1 MTKRASKPRCGW
13 CGGELPEQE
22 GAGRRRVYCKQG
34 CRQQAHMA
42 RKLAAAHGLG
52 TDDLIISRKDLEELQ
67 GHLYGLQA
75 ALEDVDGDFEQAR
88 SAGLEFDYQDAY
100 RWLYA
105 GAQPL
110 RFLWIEPR
118 GT

>member
-1 MTKRASKPRCGW
+1 MNTDERMTHEIAA
-13 CGGELPEQE
+13 ELLPWLANDSLPADEK
-22 GAGRRRVYCKQG
+22 GRVM
-34 CRQQAHMA
+34 AHA
-42 RKLAAAHGLG
+42 R
-52 TDDLIISRKDLEELQ
+52 SCVVCRKDLEELQ

-75 ALEDVDGDFEQAR
+75 ALEDVDGDFEHAKR
-88 SAGLEFDYQDAY
+88 AGLEFDYQEAY

-110 RFLWIEPR
+110 RSLWIEPR